1 MIMSET
7 NDTSMATGQDLAL
20 GEMKKNWKWLLF
32 LGIAFL
38 ILGIIGLSRAFTLT
52 IASVYFFGFL
62 ILIGGAIQLFESF
75 KCKGWKGFIWHLI
88 ISIIYILVG
97 IQIIARP
104 LVATT
109 FITLMIAIGI
119 ILVGILRIVMAI
131 QHRGLPNWGWP
142 LFSGIVSILLGLVI
156 AARWPV
162 SGLFVIGLFVAIEL
176 IIHGW
181 SYLFLAL
188 AAKSARPSSS
198 SPAPA

>member
-1 MIMSET
+1 MSANNEASKAAEQ
-7 NDTSMATGQDLAL
+7 NLVL
-20 GEMKKNWKWLLF
+20 GEVQKNWKWLLF
-32 LGIAFL
+32 LGNAFL
-38 ILGIIGLSRAFTLT
+38 ILGLIGLGRAFTLT
-52 IASVYFFGFL
+52 MASVYFFGFL

-75 KCKGWKGFIWHLI
+75 KCKGWKSMIWHLV

-104 LVATT
+104 LVASTV
-109 FITLMIAIGI
+109 ITLMIAIGI
-119 ILVGILRIVMAI
+119 ILVGILRVVMAL

-181 SYLFLAL
+181 SYIFLAL
-188 AAKSARPSSS
+188 AAKNAGAL
-198 SPAPA
+198 APAEA

>member
-1 MIMSET
+1 MSADNE
-7 NDTSMATGQDLAL
+7 ATVAEAQDLVL
-20 GEMKKNWKWLLF
+20 GEVRKNWKWLLF

-38 ILGIIGLSRAFTLT
+38 ILGLIGLGRAFTLT
-52 IASVYFFGFL
+52 MASVYFFGFL

-75 KCKGWKGFIWHLI
+75 KCKGWKSMIWHLV

-104 LVATT
+104 LVASTV
-109 FITLMIAIGI
+109 ITLMIAIGI
-119 ILVGILRIVMAI
+119 ILVGILRVVMAI

-142 LFSGIVSILLGLVI
+142 LFSGIISILLGLVI

-162 SGLFVIGLFVAIEL
+162 SGLFVIGVFVAIEL

-188 AAKSARPSSS
+188 AAKNAGV
-198 SPAPA
+198 PAPSEG

>member
-1 MIMSET
+1 MSADNE
-7 NDTSMATGQDLAL
+7 ATVAEAQDLVL
-20 GEMKKNWKWLLF
+20 GEVRKNWKWLLF

-38 ILGIIGLSRAFTLT
+38 ILGLIGLGRAFTLT
-52 IASVYFFGFL
+52 MASVYFFGFL

-75 KCKGWKGFIWHLI
+75 KCKGWKSMIWHLV

-104 LVATT
+104 LVASTV
-109 FITLMIAIGI
+109 ITLMIAIGI
-119 ILVGILRIVMAI
+119 ILVGISRVVMAL

-142 LFSGIVSILLGLVI
+142 LFSGIISILLGLVI

-162 SGLFVIGLFVAIEL
+162 SGLFVIGVFVAIEL

-188 AAKSARPSSS
+188 AAKNAGA
-198 SPAPA
+198 PAPSEG

>member
-1 MIMSET
+1 MSANNEA
-7 NDTSMATGQDLAL
+7 SMAADQNLVL
-20 GEMKKNWKWLLF
+20 GEVQKNWKWLLF

-38 ILGIIGLSRAFTLT
+38 ILGLIGLGRAFTLT

-75 KCKGWKGFIWHLI
+75 KCKGWKSMIWHLV

-104 LVATT
+104 LVASTV
-109 FITLMIAIGI
+109 ITLMIAIGI
-119 ILVGILRIVMAI
+119 ILVGILRVVMAL

-142 LFSGIVSILLGLVI
+142 LFSGIISILLGLVI

-188 AAKSARPSSS
+188 AAKNARA
-198 SPAPA
+198 PAPAEA

>member
-1 MIMSET
+1 MSANNEA
-7 NDTSMATGQDLAL
+7 SMAADQNLVL
-20 GEMKKNWKWLLF
+20 GEVQKNWKWLLF
-32 LGIAFL
+32 LGIVLL
-38 ILGIIGLSRAFTLT
+38 ILGLIGLGKAYFFTM
-52 IASVYFFGFL
+52 ASVFFIGLL

-75 KCKGWKGFIWHLI
+75 KCKGWKSMIWHLV

-104 LVATT
+104 LVASTV
-109 FITLMIAIGI
+109 ITLMIAIGI
-119 ILVGILRIVMAI
+119 ILVGILRVVMAL

-142 LFSGIVSILLGLVI
+142 LFSGIISILLGLVI

-188 AAKSARPSSS
+188 AAKNARA
-198 SPAPA
+198 PAPAEA

>member
-1 MIMSET
+1 MSET
-7 NDTSMATGQDLAL
+7 NDTSTATAKNPKL
-20 GEMKKNWKWLLF
+20 GEVRKNWIWLLF

-38 ILGIIGLSRAFTLT
+38 ILGIIGLSRAFALT
-52 IASVYFFGFL
+52 VASVYFFGFL
-62 ILIGGAIQLFESF
+62 ILIGGVIQLFESS
-75 KCKGWKGFIWHLI
+75 KCKGWKGIFWHLI

-104 LVATT
+104 LVASTL
-109 FITLMIAIGI
+109 ITLIIAIGI
-119 ILVGILRIVMAI
+119 ILVGILRVVMAI
-131 QHRGLPNWGWP
+131 QLRGLPNWGWP
-142 LFSGIVSILLGLVI
+142 LFTGIVSILLGLVI

-188 AAKSARPSSS
+188 AAKGGRSSAS
-198 SPAPA
+198 SPAQA

>member
-1 MIMSET
+1 MSADNEVT
-7 NDTSMATGQDLAL
+7 MAEGQNLVL
-20 GEMKKNWKWLLF
+20 GEVQKNWKWLLF

-38 ILGIIGLSRAFTLT
+38 ILGLIGLGRAFTLT
-52 IASVYFFGFL
+52 MASVYFFGFL

-75 KCKGWKGFIWHLI
+75 KCKGWKSMIWHLV

-104 LVATT
+104 LVASTV
-109 FITLMIAIGI
+109 ITLMIAIGI
-119 ILVGILRIVMAI
+119 ILVGIFRVIIAI

-142 LFSGIVSILLGLVI
+142 LFSGIISILLGLVI

-188 AAKSARPSSS
+188 AAKN
-198 SPAPA
+198 APALAPSEA

>member
-1 MIMSET
+1 
-7 NDTSMATGQDLAL
+7 MAADQNLVL
-20 GEMKKNWKWLLF
+20 GEVQKNWKWLLF

-38 ILGIIGLSRAFTLT
+38 ILGLIGLGRAFTLT

-75 KCKGWKGFIWHLI
+75 KCKGWKSMIWHLV

-104 LVATT
+104 LVASTV
-109 FITLMIAIGI
+109 ITLMIAIGI
-119 ILVGILRIVMAI
+119 ILVGILRVVMAI
-131 QHRGLPNWGWP
+131 QHRGLKNWGWP

-156 AARWPV
+156 AAKWPV
-162 SGLFVIGLFVAIEL
+162 SGLFVIGLFIAIEL

-188 AAKSARPSSS
+188 AAKNARA
-198 SPAPA
+198 PAPAEA